1 MKKIILK
8 GEKLRQAIVDAVNTL
23 AEPVAS
29 TLGPKG
35 QGVLIKNKGKACYV
49 TKDGVTVAKEV
60 DGIDRVTDA
69 IAEIVK
75 QASHETNIIAG
86 DGTTTSSVLT
96 RAIINEAQKYIVSGV
111 SPIELKRG
119 MDKTCELLVQGLESV
134 ARPIRSVED
143 IQHIARISANN
154 DKMIGDLVARAV
166 DLAGKD
172 GTVIIEEA
180 RSNKTSLNLIEGF
193 KIDSGFAAGA
203 FMTDERRG
211 ICYYDNPLVLVTDE
225 RLETVDEMLP
235 LLEQVARDGRPL
247 VIVAE
252 EIEGQALAA
261 LIMNAIRGTMR
272 IVGIKAPRY
281 GEERKSILKDL
292 AISVGADYISREAG
306 LLMRDVKIEHL
317 GTCKSIEVG
326 KSMTTFVGG
335 KGEGQAVE
343 ERIEAVKGLLRQT
356 ESEHE
361 AKILNERITRLA
373 SGVSVIRVG
382 GATDAEMVESK
393 HRIEDALEAVRSAQ
407 KDGIITGGG
416 TALLTAIFV
425 SDGDSLQFENDDQ
438 SIGCKI
444 LLKACEAPFRQLCI
458 NAGLSEDILLKEV
471 QSQND
476 VNSGFDF
483 RNYEM
488 CNMYEAGIVD
498 PVKVTKSALINAV
511 SAASTLLNTNY
522 AIIQIE

>member
-1 MKKIILK
+1 MKKYSNTN
-8 GEKLRQAIVDAVNTL
+8 ELRQSIVEGINIL
-23 AEPVAS
+23 ADNVSA

-35 QGVLIKNKGKACYV
+35 QNVIIQQKGKPPFV
-49 TKDGVTVAKEV
+49 TKDGVTVAKFVHLEDPFQNAAV
-60 DGIDRVTDA
+60 GIL
-69 IAEIVK
+69 K
-75 QASHETNIIAG
+75 QASLQTNIEAG
-86 DGTTTSSVLT
+86 DGTTTSTVLA
-96 RAIINEAQKYIVSGV
+96 RSIISEAQKYITSGV

-119 MDKTCELLVQGLESV
+119 MDATCDAIVNNLVDN
-134 ARPIRSVED
+134 ARPIQSLED

-154 DKMIGDLVARAV
+154 DKMIGDLVAKAV

-193 KIDSGFAAGA
+193 KIDSGYAASA

-252 EIEGQALAA
+252 ELEGQALAA

-306 LLMRDVKIEHL
+306 LLMKDVKIEHL

-326 KSMTTFVGG
+326 RALTTFVGG
-335 KGEGQAVE
+335 KGEGEAVE
-343 ERIEAVKGLLRQT
+343 ERIETVKGILRQT
-356 ESEHE
+356 TSDHE
-361 AKILNERITRLA
+361 AKTLNERITRLA

-382 GATDAEMVESK
+382 GATDVEMTETK
-393 HRIEDALEAVRSAQ
+393 HRIEDALEAVSSAQ
-407 KDGIITGGG
+407 KDGITTGGG
-416 TALLTAIFV
+416 TALLRAKNDI
-425 SDGDSLQFENDDQ
+425 DIEFENDDQ
-438 SIGCKI
+438 RLGSEI
-444 LLKACEAPFRQLCI
+444 LLKACESPFRQLCR
-458 NAGLSEDILLKEV
+458 NGGMSEDILISSIANQEN
-471 QSQND
+471 QNI
-476 VNSGFDF
+476 GYDF
-483 RNYEM
+483 RNLCEVD
-488 CNMYEAGIVD
+488 MYESGIVD
-498 PVKVTKSALINAV
+498 PVKVTKTALVNAV
-511 SAASTLLNTNY
+511 SAASTLLNTNH
-522 AIIQIE
+522 AIIQVE

>member
-1 MKKIILK
+1 MKKIVLK
-8 GEKLRQAIVDAVNTL
+8 GEELRQAIVKAVNEL

-35 QGVLIKNKGKACYV
+35 QNVLLKNKGKPCYV
-49 TKDGVTVAKEV
+49 TKDGVTVAKEFG
-60 DGIDRVTDA
+60 GIDPVTDA

-75 QASHETNIIAG
+75 QASHETNTSAG
-86 DGTTTSSVLT
+86 DGTTTSTVLT
-96 RAIINEAQKYIVSGV
+96 RAIINEAQRYISSGV
-111 SPIELKRG
+111 SPIEIKRG
-119 MDKTCELLVQGLESV
+119 MDKTCEALIEGLISI

-154 DKMIGDLVARAV
+154 DRTIGDLVARAV

-326 KSMTTFVGG
+326 KSLTTFVGV

-382 GATDAEMVESK
+382 GATDVEMVETK
-393 HRIEDALEAVRSAQ
+393 HRIEDALEAVKSAQ

-416 TALLTAIFV
+416 TALLNAIFV
-425 SDGDSLQFENDDQ
+425 TDGDELDFENEDQ
-438 SIGCKI
+438 GLGCKI
-444 LLKACEAPFRQLCI
+444 LLKACEAPFRQLCR

-476 VNSGFDF
+476 VNCGYDF
-483 RNYEM
+483 RNHEM
-488 CNMYEAGIVD
+488 CNMYEAGIID
-498 PVKVTKSALINAV
+498 PVKVTKTALTNAV
-511 SAASTLLNTNY
+511 SAASTLLNTNH
-522 AIIQIE
+522 AIIQVE